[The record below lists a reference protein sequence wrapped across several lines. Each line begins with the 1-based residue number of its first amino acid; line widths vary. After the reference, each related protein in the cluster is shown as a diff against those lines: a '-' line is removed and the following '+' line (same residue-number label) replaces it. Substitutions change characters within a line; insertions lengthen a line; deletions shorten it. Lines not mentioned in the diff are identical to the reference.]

1 MWEQLSVVSDQRK
14 RDQELIIDNPYF
26 GPSELNFDV
35 WFSYRRPL
43 TQRVDWKA
51 QLNIRNA
58 FGDDDY
64 IPVLANPDGGIA
76 SFRNPNP
83 SRSSLTNTFSS

>member
-1 MWEQLSVVSDQRK
+1 M
-14 RDQELIIDNPYF
+14 IANPYF

-35 WFSYRRPL
+35 WFSYRRSI
-43 TQRVDWKA
+43 TQNIDWKA

-64 IPVLANPDGGIA
+64 IPVIANPDGQYA

-83 SRSSLTNTFSS
+83 KQIFLTNTFSF

>member
-1 MWEQLSVVSDQRK
+1 VESNGAFLPVIER
-14 RDQELIIDNPYF
+14 PYF
-26 GPSELNFDV
+26 GPNELNFDV
-35 WFSYRRPL
+35 WFSFHRPIN
-43 TQRVDWKA
+43 QKINWKA

-64 IPVLANPDGGIA
+64 IPVIANPDGQYA

-83 SRSSLTNTFSS
+83 QQIFLTNTFSF